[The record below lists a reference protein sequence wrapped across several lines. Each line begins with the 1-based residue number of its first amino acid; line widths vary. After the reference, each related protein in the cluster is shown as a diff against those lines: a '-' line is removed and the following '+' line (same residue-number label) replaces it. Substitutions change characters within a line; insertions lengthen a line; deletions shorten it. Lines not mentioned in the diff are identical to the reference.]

1 MAIGGV
7 LGDLIGIR
15 EVYLAASVVVLVAAG
30 VAWLVFRGAP
40 SARAAAVPVP
50 VEVEAA

>member
-15 EVYLAASVVVLVAAG
+15 AVYLAAAAIVLVAAG
-30 VAWLVFRGAP
+30 ISVILFRGGVRRPAADAAP
-40 SARAAAVPVP
+40 EMPAAA
-50 VEVEAA
+50 